1 MAIVLYYDS
10 TSVPEP
16 STMILTAFALAA
28 GAIGA
33 LFKRRRKPLL

>member
-16 STMILTAFALAA
+16 STLILTAFALAP